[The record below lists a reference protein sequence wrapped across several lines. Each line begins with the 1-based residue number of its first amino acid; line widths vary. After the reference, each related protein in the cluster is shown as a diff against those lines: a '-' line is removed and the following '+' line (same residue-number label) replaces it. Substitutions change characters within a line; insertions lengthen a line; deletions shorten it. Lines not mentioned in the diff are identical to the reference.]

1 MSDKRAKAER
11 SKIKDF
17 RQLPALDLP
26 SNGAPKKKR
35 DKPWLVEERYTD
47 EYIGEMS
54 SWGNP
59 PNWVT
64 EDWRERGKYVDESIA
79 HAAVAQFESQS
90 TGGHKMYR
98 VRHREV
104 EDE

>member
-1 MSDKRAKAER
+1 MSNKQAKAEK

-17 RQLPALDLP
+17 RQLPAPDRP
-26 SNGAPKKKR
+26 STGAPKKHR
-35 DKPWLVEERYTD
+35 DKPWLVEERYSD
-47 EYIGEMS
+47 DYIGEMS

-90 TGGHKMYR
+90 TGGHKLYR

-104 EDE
+104 VDE